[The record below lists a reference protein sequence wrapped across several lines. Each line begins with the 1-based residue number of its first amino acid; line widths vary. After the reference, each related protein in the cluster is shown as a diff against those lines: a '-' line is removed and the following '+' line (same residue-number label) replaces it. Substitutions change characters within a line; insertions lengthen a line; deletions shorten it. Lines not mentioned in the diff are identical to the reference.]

1 MSKPKLIILVG
12 LLAFLPLSAQW
23 QEVQFDDS
31 DMALDL
37 TEAFTFQKYPT
48 YDQYLQMMEHF
59 ASTYPSICRLDTL
72 GRSEEGRLLLALKI
86 SDFVEMEE
94 AEANFLYTS
103 SMHGDELVGI
113 VLLLRLA
120 DHLLAGYGVDTEVTT
135 LVDNLAIW
143 INPLANPDGSYSADE
158 NSSLKNA
165 TRETVKGID
174 LNRNFPVPGESTYD
188 DTTGMALENKQ
199 MMEFL
204 INRRFSMSANIH
216 AGAEVVNYPWD
227 HTSIPHADNDWF
239 QFISREYADEA
250 MAVDPDYMFGW
261 PDNGITNGAA
271 WYVVEDGRQDY
282 VTYYLGGR
290 EITLELSNEKQ
301 LGSDL
306 LEDHWVKNQRSLL
319 NYMAQCLYGI
329 RGFVTDKE
337 NGAPIGATIR
347 IPAQNSSYPVV
358 YSTDIHGD
366 YYRLIKEGT
375 YDLVVSAPGY
385 LTDTILSVTSTDYQA
400 TRVDIQLEKD
410 PTLEVP
416 TQEPAHGFRVYPN
429 PAREQI
435 FLSFDPLKPGQSIHD
450 RVEIGIYSTDGV
462 LQLRK
467 HISYWDTPITIST
480 EKLSGGIY
488 ILKITNSFRSGSIRF
503 IVQ

>member
-1 MSKPKLIILVG
+1 MIRPLWLVLFAS
-12 LLAFLPLSAQW
+12 LLLGSPMLAQW

-48 YDQYLQMMEHF
+48 YDQYLQMMRHF

-86 SDFVEMEE
+86 SDFVELEE
-94 AEANFLYTS
+94 AEANFLYSS

-120 DHLLAGYGVDTEVTT
+120 DHLLTGYGFDYEVTT
-135 LVDNLAIW
+135 LVNNLAIW

-174 LNRNFPVPGESTYD
+174 LNRNFPVPGESTHD

-199 MMEFL
+199 MMQFL
-204 INRRFSMSANIH
+204 INHRFSMSANIH

-227 HTSIPHADNDWF
+227 HTQTPHADDEWF
-239 QFISREYADEA
+239 RFISGEYADEA

-261 PDNGITNGAA
+261 PDNGITNGAT
-271 WYVVEDGRQDY
+271 WYVVKDGRQDY

-290 EITLELSNEKQ
+290 EVTLELSNEKQ

-306 LEDHWVKNQRSLL
+306 LEAHWDKNQRSLL
-319 NYMAQCLYGI
+319 NYMSQCLYGI

-337 NGAPIGATIR
+337 NGSPIGATIR
-347 IPAQNSSYPVV
+347 IPGHDSSYSVV
-358 YSTDIHGD
+358 QSTANHGD
-366 YYRLIKEGT
+366 YYRLIREGT

-385 LTDTILSVTSTDYQA
+385 LTDTILSVTASDYQA
-400 TRVDIQLEKD
+400 TLVDIQLMRD
-410 PTLEVP
+410 PTLGA
-416 TQEPAHGFRVYPN
+416 PAHGPALGFRVYPN
-429 PAREQI
+429 PAREMVYI
-435 FLSFDPLKPGQSIHD
+435 EPIDPEPGTLEIRITDISGALIQSTVSEYSGSPIPWPIDLLDQGFYLIHITS
-450 RVEIGIYSTDGV
+450 EKWSSSTIV
-462 LQLRK
+462 
-467 HISYWDTPITIST
+467 
-480 EKLSGGIY
+480 
-488 ILKITNSFRSGSIRF
+488 LKIL
-503 IVQ
+503 